1 MDSPLREIFRF
12 CFDIITDPL
21 SLPVNPLTEFIF
33 LALISQLAYEWAY
46 GFVGDLYHANIISGR
61 SVGSFLHWLFRY
73 ICYVVVWAIINTA
86 IYVYQFITEHWIIL
100 LAYLGSILML
110 IASIV
115 VISHLVSQ
123 RRQRVFIQMNTSKD
137 IANNI

>member
-1 MDSPLREIFRF
+1 MREIFRF

-21 SLPVNPLTEFIF
+21 SLPVNPLTEFII
-33 LALISQLAYEWAY
+33 LAFISQLAYEWAF

-73 ICYVVVWAIINTA
+73 ISYVVVWAITNAA
-86 IYVYQFITEHWIIL
+86 IYVYQFITEHWLIL
-100 LAYLGSILML
+100 LACLGGIVML
-110 IASIV
+110 IASLF

-123 RRQRVFIQMNTSKD
+123 KRQKASLQINTSKLTK
-137 IANNI
+137 NL